1 MKQDG
6 SLRLLY
12 EQDYDQDDDNRYGL
26 EDNVTCRRMHHE
38 KKQWDSSS
46 QGVRISWPVAMREL
60 LL

>member
-46 QGVRISWPVAMREL
+46 QGVRIS
-60 LL
+60 